1 MIHLCLYYLEKFTM
15 MESQLPLRFATYL
28 VRHAAKPTRVKP
40 SKPQKR
46 APETFKPRRSSVAD
60 SIKPETLL
68 LDPKD
73 LLAVK
78 PGKSTFTL
86 AEKRTIQEV
95 WLILYLTY
103 DIYRTDRFPRTLAP
117 GRHLH

>member
-1 MIHLCLYYLEKFTM
+1 MK
-15 MESQLPLRFATYL
+15 ESQLPLRFATYL

-86 AEKRTIQEV
+86 AEKKNNSGSVVNFVSNI
-95 WLILYLTY
+95 
-103 DIYRTDRFPRTLAP
+103 
-117 GRHLH
+117 RHLQNRSFPPYPCPRASSALTPWTTRL